1 MRATKRGSGGLVQDK
16 SEFEGT
22 AHRTGK
28 EFSIR
33 VSAVHSLLE
42 FELDTVFCHLAYMNL
57 LIRGCVNTAS

>member
-22 AHRTGK
+22 

-57 LIRGCVNTAS
+57 LSRGCVNTAS